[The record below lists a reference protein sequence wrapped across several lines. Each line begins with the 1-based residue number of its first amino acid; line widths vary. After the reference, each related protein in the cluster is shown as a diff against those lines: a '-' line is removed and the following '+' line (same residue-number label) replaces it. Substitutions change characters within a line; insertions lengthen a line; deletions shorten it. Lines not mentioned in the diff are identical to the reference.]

1 MIDVPE
7 QAVKLIKAQGYEN
20 VFLKRLDAL
29 TGREG
34 IVVRRIPSTV
44 TGYDYTRSKEL
55 AYLYQVIVRTRSP
68 KEGMETAEELEKLLD
83 GANLRSGNGSFF
95 FVSQETYTP
104 TQELE
109 LDESGFYAYEF
120 RIKAVI
126 MI

>member
-7 QAVKLIKAQGYEN
+7 QAAKLIKANGYKD
-20 VFLKRLDAL
+20 VHLRRLDEF

-34 IVVRRIPSTV
+34 IIVRRIPSTV
-44 TGYDYTRSKEL
+44 TGYDYMRSKEL
-55 AYLYQVIVRTRSP
+55 AYLYQVIVRTRSA
-68 KEGMETAEELEKLLD
+68 KRGMETAEALERLLD
-83 GANLRSGNGSFF
+83 GAELKSDNNSFF

-109 LDESGFYAYEF
+109 LDEAGFYAYEF